1 MYIYLS
7 IFLITYIYY
16 SSMLCIYSFIPLSMY
31 LNVYL
36 ILVITYIIIPLC
48 IVSIVLYLY
57 LSNVYL
63 SRTENEDK
71 VYEDVMKLFSETTV
85 EASHAVYGQVHSFIH
100 PSTVSFIVSLIHWF
114 ILSIIHSFIHSSFH
128 PFTYSFLHSFMY
140 PFIHSFIIW
149 FMVPFINP
157 YSFIYSFT
165 YPSFHPFIHSLF
177 HASFQP
183 LIHQLVINSLIH
195 SFIHS
200 FIHSCIHLVIYL
212 CFHFFMICL
221 STNLFYIQHGD
232 SRRQEYSHVSGSVIN
247 ALANIAANMI
257 DNTENEVKYLYNTD
271 AFTTLRIYT
280 FFWAMRSILFFC
292 ACFIVR
298 GVFMNLSRGGLNFI
312 LYRGVVDS
320 APVWAWKPPEI
331 HSFLWSRG
339 TEPP

>member
-1 MYIYLS
+1 MS
-7 IFLITYIYY
+7 I
-16 SSMLCIYSFIPLSMY
+16 
-31 LNVYL
+31 
-36 ILVITYIIIPLC
+36 
-48 IVSIVLYLY
+48 
-57 LSNVYL
+57 YL

-100 PSTVSFIVSLIHWF
+100 PSTLSFIVSLIHWF
-114 ILSIIHSFIHSSFH
+114 ILSIIHSFIHSSFLS
-128 PFTYSFLHSFMY
+128 SF
-140 PFIHSFIIW
+140 
-149 FMVPFINP
+149 
-157 YSFIYSFT
+157 
-165 YPSFHPFIHSLF
+165 
-177 HASFQP
+177 
-183 LIHQLVINSLIH
+183 
-195 SFIHS
+195 
-200 FIHSCIHLVIYL
+200 HLVIYL
-212 CFHFFMICL
+212 CIHFFMICL

-312 LYRGVVDS
+312 LYRGVVGS